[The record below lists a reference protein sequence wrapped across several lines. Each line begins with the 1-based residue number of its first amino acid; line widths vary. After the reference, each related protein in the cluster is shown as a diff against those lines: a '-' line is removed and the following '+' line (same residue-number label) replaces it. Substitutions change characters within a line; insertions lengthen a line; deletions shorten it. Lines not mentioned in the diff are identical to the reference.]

1 MINPQAIRQARI
13 FVMETIGRKL
23 SHKLGQPLHTE
34 NMRNMTLEYRFDPK
48 EAGKRALSNLT
59 LEYLLA
65 GGNARALLDAR
76 VQFELSDNLTDRLA
90 ALRMIVNS
98 QSPAKIDVLNA
109 AGKLWGNE
117 PLLINKWF
125 SVQATARVYPNE
137 CPVLDRIKSMMQCP
151 VFSLKNPN
159 NVYALVNTF
168 FVANEPEFH
177 RPDGAG
183 YEFWA
188 DMVLQL
194 DSINSHVAARLARAL
209 DNWRRYT
216 PELARLMH
224 AALTKVART
233 ENLSAGVSEVVEKA
247 LNTY

>member
-1 MINPQAIRQARI
+1 
-13 FVMETIGRKL
+13 
-23 SHKLGQPLHTE
+23 
-34 NMRNMTLEYRFDPK
+34 
-48 EAGKRALSNLT
+48 
-59 LEYLLA
+59 
-65 GGNARALLDAR
+65 
-76 VQFELSDNLTDRLA
+76 
-90 ALRMIVNS
+90 
-98 QSPAKIDVLNA
+98 
-109 AGKLWGNE
+109 
-117 PLLINKWF
+117 
-125 SVQATARVYPNE
+125 
-137 CPVLDRIKSMMQCP
+137 MQCP

-233 ENLSAGVSEVVEKA
+233 ENLSAGVSEVVEEA